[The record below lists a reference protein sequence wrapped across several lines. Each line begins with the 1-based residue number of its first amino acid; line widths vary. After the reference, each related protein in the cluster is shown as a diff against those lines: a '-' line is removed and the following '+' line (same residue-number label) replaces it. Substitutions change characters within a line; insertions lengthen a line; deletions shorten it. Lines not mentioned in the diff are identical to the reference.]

1 MPQPTT
7 RARPTSY
14 PGYSETLP
22 REPESAATARRLLR
36 VALAVWGLHDLA
48 EDGTLI
54 VSELVSNAVQHA
66 RRESIRLTVDRPG
79 TTRVCIGV
87 VDFSKVPPAPKEYDA
102 EDEGGRGLALV
113 NELADRWGTELL
125 PWGKRVWA
133 ECALEASECIPGSAG
148 RDLEDIPGSND
159 SPGVERRRGP

>member
-7 RARPTSY
+7 QARPTGC

-22 REPESAATARRLLR
+22 REPESAAAARRLVR
-36 VALAVWGLHDLA
+36 VALVVWGLDDLA
-48 EDGTLI
+48 DDGALI
-54 VSELVSNAVQHA
+54 VSELVSNAVRHA
-66 RRESIRLTVDRPG
+66 RRESIRLTIDRPG
-79 TTRVCIGV
+79 AVQVCIGV
-87 VDFSKVPPAPKEYDA
+87 VDFSKVPPAPRTSGD

-133 ECALEASECIPGSAG
+133 ELHGGGGA
-148 RDLEDIPGSND
+148 
-159 SPGVERRRGP
+159 

>member
-7 RARPTSY
+7 RARRTGH

-22 REPESAATARRLLR
+22 RQPESAAPARRLVR
-36 VALAVWGLHDLA
+36 AACAVWRLDDLA
-48 EDGTLI
+48 EDGALI

-66 RRESIRLTVDRPG
+66 RRDSIRVVIDRPG
-79 TTRVCIGV
+79 PGRVRVGV
-87 VDFSKVPPAPKEYDA
+87 VDFSTTRPVRKTPGP

-113 NELADRWGTELL
+113 NELAESWGADPL

-133 ECALEASECIPGSAG
+133 ELEGK
-148 RDLEDIPGSND
+148 R
-159 SPGVERRRGP
+159 